1 MRSYIKYLG
10 VIDKLD
16 NCHYICLKE
25 GLNIITGRSSTG
37 KSAIIELFDYCTGNS
52 ENTIPEGVITDNA
65 ELYFVVIHAKE
76 TYLVI
81 ARTQNKK
88 STEAFYKIETEEID
102 IEHLGKAYFK
112 QEYFVQLKSFRDELG
127 RFFGI
132 NISDTDESEEALK
145 FKPRKGRPSFRNM
158 VSFMLQHQNL
168 VANKHSLFYR
178 FDEKEK
184 RERVIDEFKIFAG
197 FVDQQYY
204 IINREL
210 EEKRQELEKFNREF
224 SNFESQKNERAIM
237 LDELRAEYLSIS
249 GYELFP
255 TITSAQMLSMP
266 QIYIDKL
273 EKIKIEV
280 NEDSDEYKK
289 LYLELIRQ
297 KNDLLA
303 QRRRV
308 SLKLEHIN
316 SSINYVRNYAEKID
330 KYQPITEAI
339 RGKAVCSFCHHES
352 TVTEDAANKLR
363 IAIEWL
369 NEELRKS
376 PQRED
381 SFLPQKREYEK
392 AISLINSELRKIN
405 SEINRIIETNNRLEK
420 NKSLDEQSLKLK
432 LRIENELEWT
442 KNMFIQFDS
451 KKIEETK
458 KQINQLEYILQT
470 KYNVQQK
477 LDNAEIFIN
486 KAMNDMGKNLD
497 FESSYQPINLHF
509 DIHTFELYHL
519 KNNGTK
525 VYLRN
530 MGSGANWLYS
540 HVCLFFGILEFFVSL
555 GEKST
560 IPTILFLDQP
570 SQVYFPATIDTA
582 SEFNA
587 KDLKQ
592 KEGKEA
598 DDDLRAVTNLFIQI
612 ANTLYSMQKKYG
624 FMPQVI
630 ISDHADNLNLGKY
643 NFNNYVVCRWRGKD
657 KGFMD
662 ILKIKHSKEIS
673 NTEINEDK

>member
-339 RGKAVCSFCHHES
+339 RGKAVCPFCHHES

-560 IPTILFLDQP
+560 IPTILFFDQP

>member
-10 VIDKLD
+10 VIDKSD
-16 NCHYICLKE
+16 NCHYISLKE

-65 ELYFVVIHAKE
+65 ELYFVVLHVKE
-76 TYLVI
+76 TYLII
-81 ARTQNKK
+81 ARTQVEK
-88 STEAFYKIETEEID
+88 STEAFYKIETEDFD
-102 IEHLGKAYFK
+102 IKHISRAYFK
-112 QEYFVQLKSFRDELG
+112 QEYFVQLKSFKDELG
-127 RFFGI
+127 RSFGI
-132 NISDTDESEEALK
+132 NISDTDESEDALK
-145 FKPRKGRPSFRNM
+145 FKSKKGRPSFRNM

-224 SNFESQKNERAIM
+224 SRFELQKNERAKEI
-237 LDELRAEYLSIS
+237 DELRVEYLSVS
-249 GYELFP
+249 GFELFP
-255 TITSAQMLSMP
+255 TITSAHMLSVP
-266 QIYIDKL
+266 QIYIDEL

-289 LYLELIRQ
+289 MYSELIRQ
-297 KNDLLA
+297 KNDFLS
-303 QRRRV
+303 QKRKR
-308 SLKLEHIN
+308 SIKLERIN
-316 SSINYVRNYAEKID
+316 SSINYAKNYAEQID
-330 KYQPITEAI
+330 KYQPVTEVMK
-339 RGKAVCSFCHHES
+339 GKTVCPFCRHDS
-352 TVTEDAANKLR
+352 TTTEDATNKLR
-363 IAIEWL
+363 DAIEWL
-369 NEELRKS
+369 NEELKKS
-376 PQRED
+376 PQRVD

-392 AISLINSELRKIN
+392 EISALDSELRRVGA
-405 SEINRIIETNNRLEK
+405 EINKIIETNNKLEK

-442 KNMFIQFDS
+442 KNMVIQFEN
-451 KKIEETK
+451 KKIEEIK
-458 KQINQLEYILQT
+458 RQIKQLEYILQT

-477 LDNAEIFIN
+477 LDDAEIFIN
-486 KAMNDMGKNLD
+486 KAMNDMGKELD

-509 DIHTFELYHL
+509 NIHTFELYHL
-519 KNNGTK
+519 KPNGTK

-540 HVCLFFGILEFFVSL
+540 HICLFFAFLKYFVSL
-555 GEKST
+555 GEKSSV
-560 IPTILFLDQP
+560 PTILFLDQP

-582 SEFNA
+582 SEFDA

-598 DDDLRAVTNLFIQI
+598 DDDLQAVTNLFIQI
-612 ANTLYSMQKKYG
+612 VNALYSMQKDYG

-643 NFNNYVVCRWRGKD
+643 NFESFVAKRWRKPNE
-657 KGFMD
+657 GFIDLEKIVSSELD
-662 ILKIKHSKEIS
+662 IEAID
-673 NTEINEDK
+673 NEEK

>member
-10 VIDKLD
+10 VIDKSD
-16 NCHYICLKE
+16 NCHYISLKE

-65 ELYFVVIHAKE
+65 ELYFVVIHAKK
-76 TYLVI
+76 TNLII
-81 ARTQNKK
+81 ARTQNGK
-88 STEAFYKIETEEID
+88 STEAFYKIETKEID

-145 FKPRKGRPSFRNM
+145 FKPQKGRASFRNM

-168 VANKHSLFYR
+168 IANKHSLFYR

-184 RERVIDEFKIFAG
+184 REKVIDEFKIFAG
-197 FVDQQYY
+197 FVDQRYY
-204 IINREL
+204 IIKKEL
-210 EEKRQELEKFNREF
+210 EERHQELEKYNRDF
-224 SNFESQKNERAIM
+224 SSFESLKNERETVI
-237 LDELRAEYLSIS
+237 DDLRAEYRSIS

-255 TITSAQMLSMP
+255 TITSAHMLSMP
-266 QIYIDKL
+266 QIYIDEL

-303 QRRRV
+303 QRRRL

-316 SSINYVRNYAEKID
+316 SSINYVKNYAEKID
-330 KYQPITEAI
+330 KYQPVREAI
-339 RGKAVCSFCHHES
+339 RGKTVCPFCHHDS
-352 TVTEDAANKLR
+352 TATEDAANKLR

-376 PQRED
+376 PQREN
-381 SFLPQKREYEK
+381 SFLPQKRECEK
-392 AISLINSELRKIN
+392 DISAINSKLRKIN
-405 SEINRIIETNNRLEK
+405 TEINRIIETNNKLEK

-442 KNMFIQFDS
+442 KNMFIQFDN

-458 KQINQLEYILQT
+458 RQIEQLEHILQT

-477 LDNAEIFIN
+477 LDDAERFIN
-486 KAMNDMGKNLD
+486 KAMNNMGENLD

-519 KNNGTK
+519 KSNGMK
-525 VYLRN
+525 VYLRS

-540 HVCLFFGILEFFVSL
+540 HICLFFGILEFFVSL

-560 IPTILFLDQP
+560 VPTILFLDQP

-612 ANTLYSMQKKYG
+612 ANTLYSMQQKYG

-643 NFNNYVVCRWRGKD
+643 DFNNYVVCRWRGKD

>member
-1 MRSYIKYLG
+1 MLLRYLKK
-10 VIDKLD
+10 IF
-16 NCHYICLKE
+16 Y
-25 GLNIITGRSSTG
+25 
-37 KSAIIELFDYCTGNS
+37 NS
-52 ENTIPEGVITDNA
+52 VA
-65 ELYFVVIHAKE
+65 EL
-76 TYLVI
+76 
-81 ARTQNKK
+81 R
-88 STEAFYKIETEEID
+88 
-102 IEHLGKAYFK
+102 
-112 QEYFVQLKSFRDELG
+112 
-127 RFFGI
+127 
-132 NISDTDESEEALK
+132 
-145 FKPRKGRPSFRNM
+145 
-158 VSFMLQHQNL
+158 
-168 VANKHSLFYR
+168 
-178 FDEKEK
+178 
-184 RERVIDEFKIFAG
+184 
-197 FVDQQYY
+197 
-204 IINREL
+204 
-210 EEKRQELEKFNREF
+210 
-224 SNFESQKNERAIM
+224 
-237 LDELRAEYLSIS
+237 
-249 GYELFP
+249 
-255 TITSAQMLSMP
+255 
-266 QIYIDKL
+266 
-273 EKIKIEV
+273 
-280 NEDSDEYKK
+280 
-289 LYLELIRQ
+289 
-297 KNDLLA
+297 
-303 QRRRV
+303 
-308 SLKLEHIN
+308 
-316 SSINYVRNYAEKID
+316 
-330 KYQPITEAI
+330 
-339 RGKAVCSFCHHES
+339 
-352 TVTEDAANKLR
+352 
-363 IAIEWL
+363 
-369 NEELRKS
+369 
-376 PQRED
+376 
-381 SFLPQKREYEK
+381 
-392 AISLINSELRKIN
+392 
-405 SEINRIIETNNRLEK
+405 
-420 NKSLDEQSLKLK
+420 
-432 LRIENELEWT
+432 
-442 KNMFIQFDS
+442 
-451 KKIEETK
+451 ETK

>member
-16 NCHYICLKE
+16 NCHYISLKE

-52 ENTIPEGVITDNA
+52 ENTIPERDITDNA

-102 IEHLGKAYFK
+102 IEHLGRDYFK
-112 QEYFVQLKSFRDELG
+112 QEYFVQLKSFRDELW
-127 RFFGI
+127 RFFGN
-132 NISDTDESEEALK
+132 NISEIDESEEALK
-145 FKPRKGRPSFRNM
+145 FKPKKGRPSFRNM

-197 FVDQQYY
+197 FVDQDYY
-204 IINREL
+204 IINRKL

-224 SNFESQKNERAIM
+224 SNFESQKNERATV

-266 QIYIDKL
+266 QIYIDEL

-303 QRRRV
+303 QRRRL

-339 RGKAVCSFCHHES
+339 RGKAVCPFCHHES

-392 AISLINSELRKIN
+392 AISSINSKLRKIN

-477 LDNAEIFIN
+477 LDNAERFIN

-560 IPTILFLDQP
+560 VPTILFLDQP

-592 KEGKEA
+592 KEGKET

-612 ANTLYSMQKKYG
+612 ATTLYSMQQKYG

-643 NFNNYVVCRWRGKD
+643 DFNNYVVCRWRGKD
-657 KGFMD
+657 KGFMN

>member
-1 MRSYIKYLG
+1 MRSYIKYLC

-16 NCHYICLKE
+16 NCHYISLKE

-102 IEHLGKAYFK
+102 IEHLGRDYFK
-112 QEYFVQLKSFRDELG
+112 QEYFVQFKSFRDELW
-127 RFFGI
+127 RFLGN
-132 NISDTDESEEALK
+132 NISEIDESEEALK
-145 FKPRKGRPSFRNM
+145 FKPKKGRPSFRNM

-197 FVDQQYY
+197 FVDQRFY
-204 IINREL
+204 IINRDL
-210 EEKRQELEKFNREF
+210 EENRLELEKFNREI
-224 SNFESQKNERAIM
+224 SNFEFQNNERATVI
-237 LDELRAEYLSIS
+237 DELRAEYLSIS

-266 QIYIDKL
+266 QIYIDEL

-303 QRRRV
+303 QRRRL
-308 SLKLEHIN
+308 SLKLEHVN

-339 RGKAVCSFCHHES
+339 RGKAVCPFCHHES

-392 AISLINSELRKIN
+392 EISSINSKLRKIN

-477 LDNAEIFIN
+477 LDNAERFIN

-560 IPTILFLDQP
+560 VPTILFLDQP

-612 ANTLYSMQKKYG
+612 ANTLYSMQQKYG

-643 NFNNYVVCRWRGKD
+643 DFNNYVVCRWRGKD

>member
-102 IEHLGKAYFK
+102 IEHLGRAYFK
-112 QEYFVQLKSFRDELG
+112 QEYFVQLKSFRDELW
-127 RFFGI
+127 RFFG
-132 NISDTDESEEALK
+132 NDISEIDESEEALK
-145 FKPRKGRPSFRNM
+145 FKPKKGRPSFRNM

-197 FVDQQYY
+197 FVDQDYY
-204 IINREL
+204 IVNRKL

-224 SNFESQKNERAIM
+224 SNFESQKNERATV

-266 QIYIDKL
+266 QIYIDEL

-303 QRRRV
+303 QRRRL
-308 SLKLEHIN
+308 SLKLERIN

-339 RGKAVCSFCHHES
+339 RGKAVCPFCHHES

-392 AISLINSELRKIN
+392 AISSINSKLRKIN

-477 LDNAEIFIN
+477 LDNAERFIN

-560 IPTILFLDQP
+560 VPTILFLDQP

-612 ANTLYSMQKKYG
+612 ANTLYSMQQKYG

-643 NFNNYVVCRWRGKD
+643 DFNNYVVCRWRGKD

>member
-16 NCHYICLKE
+16 NCHYISLKE
-25 GLNIITGRSSTG
+25 VLNIITGRSSTG

-102 IEHLGKAYFK
+102 IEHLGRDYFK
-112 QEYFVQLKSFRDELG
+112 QEYFVQLKSFRDELW
-127 RFFGI
+127 RFFGN
-132 NISDTDESEEALK
+132 NISEIDESEEALK
-145 FKPRKGRPSFRNM
+145 FKPKKGRPSFRNM

-197 FVDQQYY
+197 
-204 IINREL
+204 L

-224 SNFESQKNERAIM
+224 SNFEFQKNERATVI
-237 LDELRAEYLSIS
+237 DELRAEYLSIS

-266 QIYIDKL
+266 QIYIDEL

-303 QRRRV
+303 QRRRL
-308 SLKLEHIN
+308 SLKLEHVN

-339 RGKAVCSFCHHES
+339 RGKAVCPFCHHES

-392 AISLINSELRKIN
+392 EISSINSKLRKIN

-477 LDNAEIFIN
+477 LDNAERFIN

-540 HVCLFFGILEFFVSL
+540 HVCLFFGILEFFV
-555 GEKST
+555 
-560 IPTILFLDQP
+560 
-570 SQVYFPATIDTA
+570 
-582 SEFNA
+582 
-587 KDLKQ
+587 
-592 KEGKEA
+592 
-598 DDDLRAVTNLFIQI
+598 
-612 ANTLYSMQKKYG
+612 
-624 FMPQVI
+624 
-630 ISDHADNLNLGKY
+630 
-643 NFNNYVVCRWRGKD
+643 
-657 KGFMD
+657 
-662 ILKIKHSKEIS
+662 
-673 NTEINEDK
+673 

>member
-16 NCHYICLKE
+16 NCHYISLKE

-102 IEHLGKAYFK
+102 IEHLGRDYFK
-112 QEYFVQLKSFRDELG
+112 QEYFVQLKSFRDELW
-127 RFFGI
+127 RFFGN
-132 NISDTDESEEALK
+132 NISEIDESEEALK
-145 FKPRKGRPSFRNM
+145 FKPKKGRPSFRNM

-197 FVDQQYY
+197 FVDQRYY

-224 SNFESQKNERAIM
+224 SNFEFQKNERATVI
-237 LDELRAEYLSIS
+237 DELRAEYLSIS

-266 QIYIDKL
+266 QIYIDEL

-303 QRRRV
+303 QRRRL
-308 SLKLEHIN
+308 SLKLEHVN

-339 RGKAVCSFCHHES
+339 RGKAVCPFCHHES

-392 AISLINSELRKIN
+392 EISSINSKLRKIN

-477 LDNAEIFIN
+477 LDNAERFIN

-497 FESSYQPINLHF
+497 FESSYQTINLHF

-560 IPTILFLDQP
+560 VPTILFLDQP

-612 ANTLYSMQKKYG
+612 ANTLYSMQQKYG
-624 FMPQVI
+624 FMPQFI

-643 NFNNYVVCRWRGKD
+643 DFNNYVVCRWRGKD

>member
-16 NCHYICLKE
+16 NCHYISLKE

-102 IEHLGKAYFK
+102 IEHLGRDYFK
-112 QEYFVQLKSFRDELG
+112 QEYFVQLKSFRDELW
-127 RFFGI
+127 RFFGN
-132 NISDTDESEEALK
+132 NISEIDESEEALK
-145 FKPRKGRPSFRNM
+145 FKPKKGRPSFRNM

-184 RERVIDEFKIFAG
+184 RERVIEEFKIFAG
-197 FVDQQYY
+197 FVDQRYY

-224 SNFESQKNERAIM
+224 SNFEFQKNERATVI
-237 LDELRAEYLSIS
+237 DELRAEYLSIS

-266 QIYIDKL
+266 QIYIDEL

-303 QRRRV
+303 QRRRL
-308 SLKLEHIN
+308 SLKLEHVN

-339 RGKAVCSFCHHES
+339 RGKAVCPFCHHES

-392 AISLINSELRKIN
+392 EISSINSKLRKIN

-477 LDNAEIFIN
+477 LDNAERFIN

-560 IPTILFLDQP
+560 VPTILFLDQP

-612 ANTLYSMQKKYG
+612 ANTLYSMQQKYG

-643 NFNNYVVCRWRGKD
+643 DFNNYVVCRWRGKD

>member
-10 VIDKLD
+10 VIDKSD
-16 NCHYICLKE
+16 NCHYISLKE

-65 ELYFVVIHAKE
+65 ELYFVVIHSKK
-76 TYLVI
+76 TNLII
-81 ARTQNKK
+81 ARTQNGK
-88 STEAFYKIETEEID
+88 STEAFYKIETKEID

-145 FKPRKGRPSFRNM
+145 FKPQKGRASFRNM

-168 VANKHSLFYR
+168 IANKHSLFYR

-184 RERVIDEFKIFAG
+184 REKVIDEFKIFAG
-197 FVDQQYY
+197 FVDQRYY
-204 IINREL
+204 IIKKEL
-210 EEKRQELEKFNREF
+210 EERHQELEKYNRDF
-224 SNFESQKNERAIM
+224 SSFESLKNERETVI
-237 LDELRAEYLSIS
+237 DDLRAEYRSIS

-255 TITSAQMLSMP
+255 TITSAHMLSMP
-266 QIYIDKL
+266 QIYIDEL

-303 QRRRV
+303 QRRRL

-316 SSINYVRNYAEKID
+316 SSINYVKNYAEKID
-330 KYQPITEAI
+330 KYQPVREAI
-339 RGKAVCSFCHHES
+339 RGKTVCPFCHHDS
-352 TVTEDAANKLR
+352 TATEDAANKLR

-376 PQRED
+376 PQREN
-381 SFLPQKREYEK
+381 SFLPQKRECEK
-392 AISLINSELRKIN
+392 DISAINSKLRKIN
-405 SEINRIIETNNRLEK
+405 TEINRIIETNNKLEK

-442 KNMFIQFDS
+442 KNMFIQFDN

-458 KQINQLEYILQT
+458 RQIEQLEHILQT

-477 LDNAEIFIN
+477 LDDAERFIN
-486 KAMNDMGKNLD
+486 KAMNNMGENLD

-519 KNNGTK
+519 KSNGMK
-525 VYLRN
+525 VYLRS

-540 HVCLFFGILEFFVSL
+540 HICLFFGILEFFVSL

-560 IPTILFLDQP
+560 VPTILFLDQP

-612 ANTLYSMQKKYG
+612 ANTLYSMQQKYG

-643 NFNNYVVCRWRGKD
+643 DFNNYVVCRWRGKD

>member
-10 VIDKLD
+10 IIDKLD
-16 NCHYICLKE
+16 NCHYISLKE

-65 ELYFVVIHAKE
+65 SLYFVVIHAKE

-102 IEHLGKAYFK
+102 IEHLGRDYFK
-112 QEYFVQLKSFRDELG
+112 QEYFIQLKSFKDELG
-127 RFFGI
+127 LFFGI

-145 FKPRKGRPSFRNM
+145 FKPKKGRSSFRNM

-168 VANKHSLFYR
+168 IANKHSLFYR

-184 RERVIDEFKIFAG
+184 RERVIDEFKIFAR
-197 FVDQQYY
+197 FVDQDYY

-224 SNFESQKNERAIM
+224 SNFESQKKERAIKI
-237 LDELRAEYLSIS
+237 DELRAEYFSIS

-255 TITSAQMLSMP
+255 KITSVHMLSAP
-266 QIYIDKL
+266 QIYIDEL

-289 LYLELIRQ
+289 LYLKLRQQ

-303 QRRRV
+303 QRRRL
-308 SLKLEHIN
+308 SLKLENIN
-316 SSINYVRNYAEKID
+316 SSINYVKNYAEKID

-339 RGKAVCSFCHHES
+339 KGKAVCPFCHHKS
-352 TVTEDAANKLR
+352 NATEDAANKLK

-381 SFLPQKREYEK
+381 SFLPQKRECEK
-392 AISLINSELRKIN
+392 EISSINSELRKIN
-405 SEINRIIETNNRLEK
+405 AEINKIIEINNKLEK
-420 NKSLDEQSLKLK
+420 NKSLEEQSLKLK
-432 LRIENELEWT
+432 LKIENELEWT

-458 KQINQLEYILQT
+458 KQIKQLEYILQE

-477 LDNAEIFIN
+477 LENAENFIN

-540 HVCLFFGILEFFVSL
+540 HICLFFGILEFFVSL
-555 GEKST
+555 GNKST
-560 IPTILFLDQP
+560 VPTILFLDQP

-582 SEFNA
+582 PEFNA

-612 ANTLYSMQKKYG
+612 VNTLYSMQNKYG

-630 ISDHADNLNLGKY
+630 ISDHADNLDLRKY
-643 NFNNYVVCRWRGKD
+643 NFNDYVVRRWRRKD
-657 KGFMD
+657 QGFIDM
-662 ILKIKHSKEIS
+662 IKIKQSEEFKSSEIKG
-673 NTEINEDK
+673 NN

>member
-16 NCHYICLKE
+16 NCHYISLKE

-102 IEHLGKAYFK
+102 IEHLSRDYFK
-112 QEYFVQLKSFRDELG
+112 QEYFVQLKSFRDELW
-127 RFFGI
+127 RFFGN
-132 NISDTDESEEALK
+132 NISEIDESEEALK
-145 FKPRKGRPSFRNM
+145 FKPKKGRPSFRNM

-197 FVDQQYY
+197 FVDQRYY

-224 SNFESQKNERAIM
+224 SNFEFQKNERATVI
-237 LDELRAEYLSIS
+237 DELRAEYLSIS

-266 QIYIDKL
+266 QIYIDEL

-303 QRRRV
+303 QRRRL
-308 SLKLEHIN
+308 SLKLEHVN

-339 RGKAVCSFCHHES
+339 RGKAVCPFYHHES

-392 AISLINSELRKIN
+392 AISSINSKLRKIN

-477 LDNAEIFIN
+477 LDNAERFIN

-560 IPTILFLDQP
+560 VPTILFLDQP

-612 ANTLYSMQKKYG
+612 ANTLYSMQQKYG

-643 NFNNYVVCRWRGKD
+643 DFNNYVVCRWRGKD

>member
-16 NCHYICLKE
+16 NCHYISLKE

-102 IEHLGKAYFK
+102 IEHLGRDYFK
-112 QEYFVQLKSFRDELG
+112 QEYFVQLKSFRDELW
-127 RFFGI
+127 RFFGN
-132 NISDTDESEEALK
+132 NISEIDESEEALK
-145 FKPRKGRPSFRNM
+145 FKPKKGRPSFRNM

-197 FVDQQYY
+197 FVDQRYY

-224 SNFESQKNERAIM
+224 SNFEFQKNERATVI
-237 LDELRAEYLSIS
+237 DELKAEYLSIS

-266 QIYIDKL
+266 QIYIDEL

-303 QRRRV
+303 QRRRL
-308 SLKLEHIN
+308 SLKLEHVN

-339 RGKAVCSFCHHES
+339 RGKAVCPFCHHES

-392 AISLINSELRKIN
+392 EISSINSKLRKIN

-477 LDNAEIFIN
+477 LDNAERFIN

-560 IPTILFLDQP
+560 VPTILFLDQP

-612 ANTLYSMQKKYG
+612 ANTLYSMQQKYG

-643 NFNNYVVCRWRGKD
+643 DFNNYVVCRWRGKD

>member
-10 VIDKLD
+10 VIDKSD
-16 NCHYICLKE
+16 NCHYISLKE

-88 STEAFYKIETEEID
+88 STEAFYKIETDEID
-102 IEHLGKAYFK
+102 IEHLDRDYFK

-145 FKPRKGRPSFRNM
+145 FKAKKGRPSFRNM

-168 VANKHSLFYR
+168 IANKHSLFYR

-184 RERVIDEFKIFAG
+184 REKVIDEFKIFAG

-210 EEKRQELEKFNREF
+210 EEKRLELEKFNREF
-224 SNFESQKNERAIM
+224 SNFESQKNERAIKI
-237 LDELRAEYLSIS
+237 DGLRAEYLSIS

-255 TITSAQMLSMP
+255 KITSVHMLSAP
-266 QIYIDKL
+266 QIYIDEL
-273 EKIKIEV
+273 EEIKIEV

-289 LYLELIRQ
+289 LYLKLRQQ

-303 QRRRV
+303 QRRRL
-308 SLKLEHIN
+308 SLKLENIN
-316 SSINYVRNYAEKID
+316 SSINYVKNYAEKID

-339 RGKAVCSFCHHES
+339 KGKTVCPFCHHKS
-352 TVTEDAANKLR
+352 NATEDAANKLK

-381 SFLPQKREYEK
+381 SFLPQKRECEK
-392 AISLINSELRKIN
+392 EISLINSELRKIN
-405 SEINRIIETNNRLEK
+405 AKINRIIEINNKLEK
-420 NKSLDEQSLKLK
+420 NKSLEEQSLKLK

-442 KNMFIQFDS
+442 KTCSFNLTA
-451 KKIEETK
+451 KKLK
-458 KQINQLEYILQT
+458 KLKDKSSNWNIFCRQDIM
-470 KYNVQQK
+470 YN
-477 LDNAEIFIN
+477 
-486 KAMNDMGKNLD
+486 
-497 FESSYQPINLHF
+497 
-509 DIHTFELYHL
+509 
-519 KNNGTK
+519 
-525 VYLRN
+525 
-530 MGSGANWLYS
+530 
-540 HVCLFFGILEFFVSL
+540 
-555 GEKST
+555 KSWKM
-560 IPTILFLDQP
+560 Q
-570 SQVYFPATIDTA
+570 
-582 SEFNA
+582 
-587 KDLKQ
+587 KDLSIRQ
-592 KEGKEA
+592 
-598 DDDLRAVTNLFIQI
+598 
-612 ANTLYSMQKKYG
+612 
-624 FMPQVI
+624 
-630 ISDHADNLNLGKY
+630 
-643 NFNNYVVCRWRGKD
+643 
-657 KGFMD
+657 
-662 ILKIKHSKEIS
+662 
-673 NTEINEDK
+673 

>member
-16 NCHYICLKE
+16 NCHYISLKE

-102 IEHLGKAYFK
+102 IEHLGRDYFK
-112 QEYFVQLKSFRDELG
+112 QEYFVQLKSFRDELW
-127 RFFGI
+127 RFFGN
-132 NISDTDESEEALK
+132 NISEIDESEEALK
-145 FKPRKGRPSFRNM
+145 FKPKKGRPSFRNM

-197 FVDQQYY
+197 FVDQDYY
-204 IINREL
+204 IINRKL

-224 SNFESQKNERAIM
+224 SNFESQKNERATV

-266 QIYIDKL
+266 QIYIDEL

-303 QRRRV
+303 QRRRL

-339 RGKAVCSFCHHES
+339 RGKAVCPFCHHES

-392 AISLINSELRKIN
+392 AISSINSKLRKIN

-477 LDNAEIFIN
+477 LDNAERFIN

-560 IPTILFLDQP
+560 VPTILFLDQP

-592 KEGKEA
+592 KEGKET

-612 ANTLYSMQKKYG
+612 ATTLYSMQQKYG

-643 NFNNYVVCRWRGKD
+643 DFNNYVVCRWRGKD
-657 KGFMD
+657 KGFMN

>member
-16 NCHYICLKE
+16 NCHYISLKE

-102 IEHLGKAYFK
+102 IEHLSRDYFK
-112 QEYFVQLKSFRDELG
+112 QEYFVQLKSFRDELW
-127 RFFGI
+127 RFFGN
-132 NISDTDESEEALK
+132 NISEIDESEEALK
-145 FKPRKGRPSFRNM
+145 FKPKKGRPSFRNM

-197 FVDQQYY
+197 FVNQDYY
-204 IINREL
+204 IINRKL

-224 SNFESQKNERAIM
+224 SNFESQKNERATV

-266 QIYIDKL
+266 QIYIDEL

-303 QRRRV
+303 QRRRL

-339 RGKAVCSFCHHES
+339 RGKAVCPFCHHES

-392 AISLINSELRKIN
+392 AISSINSKLRKIN

-477 LDNAEIFIN
+477 LDNAERFIN

-560 IPTILFLDQP
+560 VPTILFLDQP

-612 ANTLYSMQKKYG
+612 ANTLYSMQQKYG

-643 NFNNYVVCRWRGKD
+643 DFNNYVVCRWRGKD

>member
-16 NCHYICLKE
+16 NCHYISLKE

-197 FVDQQYY
+197 FVDQRYY

-224 SNFESQKNERAIM
+224 SNFEFQKNERATVI
-237 LDELRAEYLSIS
+237 DELRAEYLSIS

-266 QIYIDKL
+266 QIYIDEL

-303 QRRRV
+303 QRRRL
-308 SLKLEHIN
+308 SLKLEHVN

-339 RGKAVCSFCHHES
+339 RGKAVCPFCHHES

-392 AISLINSELRKIN
+392 EISSINSKLRKIN

-477 LDNAEIFIN
+477 LDNAERFIN

-560 IPTILFLDQP
+560 VPTILFLDQP

-612 ANTLYSMQKKYG
+612 ANTLYSMQQKYG

-643 NFNNYVVCRWRGKD
+643 DFNNYVVCRWRGKD

>member
-16 NCHYICLKE
+16 NCHYISLKE

-102 IEHLGKAYFK
+102 IEHLGRDYFK
-112 QEYFVQLKSFRDELG
+112 QEYFVQLKSFRDELW
-127 RFFGI
+127 RFFGN
-132 NISDTDESEEALK
+132 NISEIDESEEALK
-145 FKPRKGRPSFRNM
+145 FKPKKGRPSFRNM

-197 FVDQQYY
+197 FVDQRYY

-224 SNFESQKNERAIM
+224 SNFEFQKNERATVI
-237 LDELRAEYLSIS
+237 DELRAEYLSIS

-266 QIYIDKL
+266 QIYIDEL

-303 QRRRV
+303 QRRRL
-308 SLKLEHIN
+308 SLKLEHVN

-339 RGKAVCSFCHHES
+339 RGKAVCPFCHHES

-392 AISLINSELRKIN
+392 EISSINSKLRKIN

-477 LDNAEIFIN
+477 LDNAERFIN

-560 IPTILFLDQP
+560 VPTILFLDQP
-570 SQVYFPATIDTA
+570 SRVYFPATIDTA

-612 ANTLYSMQKKYG
+612 ANTLYSMQQKYG

-643 NFNNYVVCRWRGKD
+643 DFNNYVVCRWRGKD

>member
-16 NCHYICLKE
+16 NCHYISLKE

-102 IEHLGKAYFK
+102 IEHLGRAYFK
-112 QEYFVQLKSFRDELG
+112 QEYFVQLKSFRDELW
-127 RFFGI
+127 RFFG
-132 NISDTDESEEALK
+132 NDISEIDESEEALK
-145 FKPRKGRPSFRNM
+145 FKPKKGRPSFRNM

-197 FVDQQYY
+197 FVDQDYY

-224 SNFESQKNERAIM
+224 SNFESQKNERATV

-266 QIYIDKL
+266 QIYIDEL

-303 QRRRV
+303 QRRRL

-339 RGKAVCSFCHHES
+339 RGKAVCPFCHHES

-392 AISLINSELRKIN
+392 AISSINSELRKIN

-442 KNMFIQFDS
+442 KNMFVQFDS

-458 KQINQLEYILQT
+458 RQIKQLEDILQT

-477 LDNAEIFIN
+477 LENAEKFIN

-560 IPTILFLDQP
+560 VPTILFLDQP

-657 KGFMD
+657 KGFID